1 MKGLKIW
8 LTAVIVM
15 VTVGLVGC
23 GQYKLVK
30 VDETEEA
37 EEVVEEVEEEPEEP
51 VEEVVEEEPEEAEK
65 EEDTEKASQKEST
78 GIASTELSDD
88 IYSFQIQIND
98 EVYQFPM
105 SYDDFVARGWEY
117 DPGTYEEAPEFQPNQ
132 YSVSETFKKDG
143 LEVYGIIAN
152 FGMNTEPIE
161 KCQVCGV
168 KLDKFDFDKEGTSN
182 VILPGGIEWNVSTVD
197 DIKAAYGDPS
207 DSYDGD
213 LYTSLTYQLDFYQEV
228 ELFVYKEE
236 NALLSVTVENLVP
249 LDDVAKADTS
259 EVSDEIPDV
268 VKKYVAP
275 TSLGSDLEEFIVEFD
290 GALYKLPCP
299 VSEFE
304 KNGWEIVESDSDSVI
319 KGQSYGWVTIMKNN
333 QQFRTTA
340 NNYADD
346 ATTISNCF
354 ISDLEASEYK
364 ANLPMK
370 LCNGLEFGMKKDA
383 AIKILKNE
391 KNLEEN
397 AGSSYTEYVIP
408 LLDSRTDHV
417 VVVIYDDKDVVSS
430 LSIDHGYYAEKDF
443 MQ

>member
-65 EEDTEKASQKEST
+65 EEDTEKAPQKEST
-78 GIASTELSDD
+78 GTASTELSDD

-132 YSVSETFKKDG
+132 YSVTETFKKDG
-143 LEVYGIIAN
+143 LEVYGIVAN
-152 FGMNTEPIE
+152 FGINTETIE
-161 KCQVCGV
+161 KCQICGIT
-168 KLDKFDFDKEGTSN
+168 LDNYNFDKEGTAS
-182 VILPGGIEWNVSTVD
+182 VILPKGIEWNVSTID
-197 DIKAAYGDPS
+197 DIKAAYGDPT
-207 DSYDGD
+207 DTYDGEY
-213 LYTSLTYQLDFYQEV
+213 YTALTYELELYQQAK
-228 ELFVYKEE
+228 LYVYKEE
-236 NALLSVTVENLVP
+236 NALLKIEIRNMVP
-249 LDDVAKADTS
+249 IEGAATADAA
-259 EVSDEIPDV
+259 EVSDEVPDV

-275 TSLGSDLEEFIVEFD
+275 TSLGSDLEEFIVEYD
-290 GALYKLPCP
+290 GDLYKLPCP

-304 KNGWEIVESDSDSVI
+304 KNGWKIVESDSDGVV
-319 KGQSYGWVTIMKNN
+319 KGKSFGWVTIMKNN
-333 QQFRTTA
+333 QQFRTIA
-340 NNYADD
+340 NNYADN
-346 ATTISNCF
+346 ATSISNCF
-354 ISDLEASEYK
+354 ISDLEAGEYSTK
-364 ANLPMK
+364 VPMK
-370 LCNGLEFGMKKDA
+370 LCNGLESEMKKED
-383 AIKILKNE
+383 AIKILE
-391 KNLEEN
+391 KEKKMEETK
-397 AGSSYTEYVIP
+397 GSSYTEYVIP
-408 LLDSRTDHV
+408 LLDSKTDYV
-417 VVVIYDDKDVVSS
+417 LVIIYDDSDIVSK